1 MLNKTVDFYVK
12 LLGQGWLRFIFKEN
26 VFKNISHIQND
37 TTTYLYCN
45 RIDNCYPRFV
55 ISYECVTKATELD

>member
-26 VFKNISHIQND
+26 VFKNILKIYRIFKTTQRRIHIAIV
-37 TTTYLYCN
+37 L
-45 RIDNCYPRFV
+45 IIV
-55 ISYECVTKATELD
+55 ILGSLFHMSA